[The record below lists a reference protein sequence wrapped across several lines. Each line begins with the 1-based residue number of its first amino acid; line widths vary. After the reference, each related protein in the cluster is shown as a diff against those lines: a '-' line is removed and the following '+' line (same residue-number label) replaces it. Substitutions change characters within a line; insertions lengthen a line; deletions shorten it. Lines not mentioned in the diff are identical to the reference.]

1 MSKETKEDVKEKI
14 LNFPRKPISINN
26 KSNLDIFMIDWLE
39 CDEVRPYALMS
50 KVQKE
55 MLKWNRFHDKTYT
68 IFGFGVTA
76 EGYSVCLKIKNYH
89 PYFFIKIPDNWD
101 KKRISEFET
110 NFLHRNE
117 LISEE
122 QLLQE
127 IADFEEE
134 NHYNWYPNT
143 PEKKMNCPSFKSSI
157 ISTKT
162 KIIKKEIF
170 WTFMNHQKFK
180 FWKVHFQ
187 SKNGFRLYHNYL
199 KDKHIYPINSEEN
212 ENTNGE
218 NTDNESI
225 DNESID
231 SKSTDGETPIGE
243 EMQFKLF
250 ESDLEPLLRFYHD
263 SKIKP
268 SDWISLSAK
277 RYQVK
282 PRGSFSHC
290 QIDIEID
297 WNEIKPSQKTGIPP
311 LIVASFDIEAD
322 SSHGDFPIA
331 KKDCKKLA
339 NQLVICYLRDR
350 HTMSKFEK
358 TDQKYIDAKERLD
371 KKGNFFKERILQA
384 LRHGKQVDED
394 ISELYVKDRSKIP
407 FTKKIKELE
416 QICRDIFYICNRP
429 IRKVKANNEMKA
441 AIRTIEYRLED
452 LEEIL
457 KKKKKS
463 TNINQ
468 LLSIIYKVSEEKGI
482 NVNDLKDKILVKD
495 ILVKFVNQLL
505 NSYLPAVIGDSVIQI
520 GTVFWRFGD
529 DKPIL
534 NHMITLDGC
543 SDFVSDDIPNEIISF
558 DQKHNGKLKSSE
570 EKKLL
575 NEWTNTIIKYDP
587 DIILGYNIF
596 GFDEIF
602 MYERALDLNPKATF
616 NKSLSQSYKDFINMG
631 RLTQKT
637 CANIRECQ
645 GRLQDKKLA
654 SSALGANYLYYFNMP
669 GRVQIDLLKVVQG
682 GLTKLPSYKLDS
694 VAEFYISGKVKNIGH
709 PTLESNPETSRWI
722 EVANIKELEM
732 GNYLIITMKTGEQ
745 VEGGNKL
752 VITQIDRE
760 HNLIQLKNPVHSKIL
775 KESPTWGIAKD
786 DVSPKDIFRLQKGSN
801 DDRAIVAK
809 YCVQDCALVIRLLRK
824 LDTIPNNF
832 GMSNVCLVPF
842 SFIFMRGQGIKIFSL
857 MVNECSQNGFLLPVL
872 EKKKQD
878 KMNETHI
885 DDIESEDEE
894 ELDLDNP
901 TIIEADNKGQLDSKT
916 ISKFLNESIL
926 DNSHD
931 DDSGSSNG
939 TKKLKFDDDFNVI
952 EMSDDGYEGAIVL
965 VPIPGIYIDDP
976 VTVLD
981 FSSLYPSEM
990 IASNLSHDSHCENE
1004 HWMGE
1009 EGAKRIH
1016 ALGYDYKDVTYDI
1029 FTWVDPNNHN
1039 KGKHK
1044 VGETTER
1051 FVQYSNGKKG
1061 LLPQILQKLLG
1072 ARKATK
1078 KKMKNEKD
1086 PFKASIL
1093 DGLQLAYKVT
1103 ANSLYG
1109 QTGASTSKVYKKA
1122 IAAST
1127 TAGGRRCIYM
1137 ARDYVLKNNPG
1148 CEVTYGDSIPAWE
1161 TVKIVVKDNFYK
1173 SRKFLD
1179 PNNKSFSELTLV
1191 SDTISNIK
1199 EKYFDFNNID
1209 NNDSGKQHFLPKIEF
1224 QLFSCTDEGL
1234 TKIQNLM
1241 EHKSNNDIIKIFTT
1255 AGVIHVTQEH
1265 SIILENG
1272 KIITP
1277 NELKIED
1284 YLLTHNNEY
1293 PYCNLKH
1300 MPNSYQ
1306 NQRYIKRAKVL
1317 KIENLG
1323 PTDENVYDFTTEN
1336 HKYQA
1341 GNGNIVVHNT
1351 DSVFIKLN
1359 LAYED
1364 GTYPKTHVEKVQRSI
1379 DIGLALQ
1386 QKLKDDKYFDPP
1398 HDLEYEKVFYPLM
1411 LITKKR
1417 YGGEKFEFEAD
1428 QSKFTSMGIVLKRR
1442 DNAPILKYIYGG
1454 VMNKIMKDKDIEM
1467 AAQFVRDSCQALL
1480 DDKFDLNM
1488 FVISKTLRDYY
1499 KDPESIA
1506 HKVLAD
1512 RMGER
1517 DPGNKPASNER
1528 IPYAYIQV
1536 EKKPGV
1542 DLLQGDKIEHINY
1555 IKENKETCKLD
1566 YLTYIQNQLLKP
1578 ICQIF
1583 ELVIEKMKGFP
1594 YHKTHFQE
1602 LYMIYY
1608 DKYKGDEKKTDKKI
1622 SELKQKVAA
1631 KIIFEK
1637 YLIQAFNKQNNIN
1650 TLDNWLIK
1658 DEQFDVDAFID
1669 NAIETEEVSIENNK
1683 NSQKF
1688 IGKKMKQQDI
1698 MKWIEEPSKQ
1708 KKKKKKKKS
1717 VNCNQIGQAKKM
1729 KQKDITSF
1737 FKQS

>member
-1 MSKETKEDVKEKI
+1 MSQKTKENVKGKI

-76 EGYSVCLKIKNYH
+76 EGHSVCLKIKNYH
-89 PYFFIKIPDNWD
+89 PYFFIKIPDDWE
-101 KKRISEFET
+101 KKRISEFQT

-122 QLLQE
+122 QLVQE
-127 IADFEEE
+127 ISDFEEE

-162 KIIKKEIF
+162 KIIEKEIF

-187 SKNGFRLYHNYL
+187 SKNGFKLYHNYL

-212 ENTNGE
+212 G
-218 NTDNESI
+218 NTDDESTDGDSI
-225 DNESID
+225 DDESID
-231 SKSTDGETPIGE
+231 SKSTDDETPLGE

-297 WNEIKPSQKTGIPP
+297 WNEIKPSEKTGIPP

-350 HTMSKFEK
+350 HIMTKFEK
-358 TDQKYIDAKERLD
+358 TNQKYKNAKARLD

-384 LRHGKQVDED
+384 LRHGKPVDED

-441 AIRTIEYRLED
+441 AIRIIEFRLED
-452 LEEIL
+452 LEEKL
-457 KKKKKS
+457 KKKKK
-463 TNINQ
+463 TATLNQ
-468 LLSIIYKVSEEKGI
+468 LLAIIHKVSEEKGI

-654 SSALGANYLYYFNMP
+654 SSALGANYLHYFNMP

-694 VAEFYISGKVKNIGH
+694 VAEFYISGKVKNVGH
-709 PTLESNPETSRWI
+709 PTLESNPEASRWI

-760 HNLIQLKNPVHSKIL
+760 HNLIQLKNSVSSKIL

-801 DDRAIVAK
+801 EDRAIVAK

-901 TIIEADNKGQLDSKT
+901 TIIEADNKGQLDSKA

-931 DDSGSSNG
+931 EDSSSSNG

-1009 EGAKRIH
+1009 EGAKRIR

-1051 FVQYSNGKKG
+1051 FVQYSEGKKG

-1109 QTGASTSKVYKKA
+1109 QTGASTSKIYKKA

-1161 TVKIVVKDNFYK
+1161 EVQIVVKDNFYN
-1173 SRKFLD
+1173 SRKFLE

-1209 NNDSGKQHFLPKIEF
+1209 NNDSGKQHFLPKREF
-1224 QLFSCTDEGL
+1224 QLFSCTDKGL

-1265 SIILENG
+1265 SIILESG

-1293 PYCNLKH
+1293 PYERVEL
-1300 MPNSYQ
+1300 
-1306 NQRYIKRAKVL
+1306 KRAKVL

-1364 GTYPKTHVEKVQRSI
+1364 GTYPKTHIDKVQRSI

-1454 VMNKIMKDKDIEM
+1454 VMNKIMKDKDIEL
-1467 AAQFVRDSCQALL
+1467 AAQFVRDSCQDLL

-1536 EKKPGV
+1536 EKKAGV

-1555 IKENKETCKLD
+1555 IKENAETCKLD

-1583 ELVIEKMKGFP
+1583 ELVIEKMRGFP

-1637 YLIQAFNKQNNIN
+1637 YLIQAYNKQNNIN

-1698 MKWIEEPSKQ
+1698 LKWIEEPPKQ
-1708 KKKKKKKKS
+1708 KKKKKKSENHKG
-1717 VNCNQIGQAKKM
+1717 NGQTKKM

-1737 FKQS
+1737 FKES